1 MNTILL
7 GHDGRELGET
17 QAEIDGSKIPLPGQV
32 CFKYQ
37 FKQIL
42 FEKLSYSDIH
52 TQLLL
57 VPEDRQHPPHMRSS
71 Y

>member
-32 CFKYQ
+32 CFKYE

-42 FEKLSYSDIH
+42 FAKLS
-52 TQLLL
+52 
-57 VPEDRQHPPHMRSS
+57 
-71 Y
+71 